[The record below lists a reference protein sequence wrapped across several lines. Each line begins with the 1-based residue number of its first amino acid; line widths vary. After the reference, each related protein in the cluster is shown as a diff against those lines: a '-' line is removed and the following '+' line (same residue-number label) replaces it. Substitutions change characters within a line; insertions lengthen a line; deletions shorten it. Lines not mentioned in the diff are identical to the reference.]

1 MCCGRLTT
9 WRRQPRLAS
18 PSASVVEALDL
29 ERVRE
34 VGIDAARTAGELLRD
49 RIDSIREVRHKGVVD
64 LVTDVD
70 IASEQLVREAIGQAF
85 PSHTI
90 LGEEGGTL
98 GGDDRRYR
106 WLVDPLD
113 GTTNYTHGLPLFCVS
128 IGFEIEGRLQFGVVY
143 APCQDELYVAEA
155 GRGATLNGQPI
166 TVSEVAELSKAMVA
180 TGFPYDRDALPRALR
195 SFEVL
200 SVGSQAVRR
209 VGSAA
214 LDLCYV
220 ACGRFDAYWEH
231 IVKPW
236 DVGAGAL
243 IVIEA
248 GGQMSATDG
257 SVFCVDA
264 GQVLASNG
272 RLHVAMCDALAG
284 I

>member
-1 MCCGRLTT
+1 
-9 WRRQPRLAS
+9 LAD
-18 PSASVVEALDL
+18 ALDL
-29 ERVRE
+29 ARVRE
-34 VGIDAARTAGELLRD
+34 VGIGAARAAGELLRN

-70 IASEQLVREAIGQAF
+70 IASEQLVRETIGQAF

-90 LGEEGGTL
+90 LGEEGGML

-113 GTTNYTHGLPLFCVS
+113 GTTNYAHGFPLFCVS
-128 IGFEIEGRLQFGVVY
+128 IGFEVDGRLEFGAVY
-143 APCQDELYVAEA
+143 APCQEELYVAEA
-155 GRGATLNGQPI
+155 ARGATLNGRRI
-166 TVSEVAELSKAMVA
+166 SVSDVSDLRQAMLA

-200 SVGSQAVRR
+200 SVRSQAVRR

-220 ACGRFDAYWEH
+220 ACARFDAYWEH

-243 IVIEA
+243 IVAEA

-257 SVFCVDA
+257 SAFSVDD
-264 GQVLASNG
+264 GQVLATNT
-272 RLHVAMCDALAG
+272 RLHAAMCESLAG

>member
-1 MCCGRLTT
+1 MCCGRLRT
-9 WRRQPRLAS
+9 WRRRQRLVS
-18 PSASVVEALDL
+18 PSASLVDALDL

-34 VGIDAARTAGELLRD
+34 VGVAAARAAGALLAS
-49 RIDSIREVRHKGVVD
+49 RIGSIREVRHKGVVD

-70 IASEQLVREAIGQAF
+70 VASEQLVRDAISQAF
-85 PSHTI
+85 PDHTI
-90 LGEEGGTL
+90 LGEEGGSL

-113 GTTNYTHGLPLFCVS
+113 GTTNYTHGFPVFCVS
-128 IGFEIEGRLQFGVVY
+128 IGLEVDGQLQFGVVY
-143 APCQDELYVAEA
+143 APSQDELYVAEA
-155 GRGATLNGQPI
+155 GRGASLNGQPI
-166 TVSEVAELSKAMVA
+166 GVSEVGELRKAMVA

-200 SVGSQAVRR
+200 SVRSQAVRR

-243 IVIEA
+243 IVVEA
-248 GGQMSATDG
+248 GGQISATDG
-257 SVFCVDA
+257 SAFSVDS
-264 GQVLASNG
+264 GQILATNS
-272 RLHVAMCDALAG
+272 RLHTAMCDALAR
-284 I
+284 

>member
-1 MCCGRLTT
+1 
-9 WRRQPRLAS
+9 LAD
-18 PSASVVEALDL
+18 AVDL
-29 ERVRE
+29 ARVRE
-34 VGIDAARTAGELLRD
+34 VGIGAARAAGELLRS
-49 RIDSIREVRHKGVVD
+49 RIDSIRQVRHKGVVD

-113 GTTNYTHGLPLFCVS
+113 GTTNYTHGFPLFCVS
-128 IGFEIEGRLQFGVVY
+128 IGFEVNGQLQFGVVY
-143 APCQDELYVAEA
+143 APCQEELYVAEA
-155 GRGATLNGQPI
+155 GQGATLNGRRI
-166 TVSEVAELSKAMVA
+166 SVSDVVALRQAMLA

-200 SVGSQAVRR
+200 SVRSQAVRR

-243 IVIEA
+243 IVTEA

-257 SVFCVDA
+257 SAFSVDD
-264 GQVLASNG
+264 GQVLASNT
-272 RLHVAMCDALAG
+272 RLHAAMFESLAG

>member
-1 MCCGRLTT
+1 
-9 WRRQPRLAS
+9 LAD
-18 PSASVVEALDL
+18 ALDL
-29 ERVRE
+29 ARVRA
-34 VGIDAARTAGELLRD
+34 VGIGAARAAGELLRS

-70 IASEQLVREAIGQAF
+70 IASEHLVREAIGQAF

-113 GTTNYTHGLPLFCVS
+113 GTTNYTHGFPLFCVS
-128 IGFEIEGRLQFGVVY
+128 IGFEVNGQLQFEVVY
-143 APCQDELYVAEA
+143 APCQEELYVAEA
-155 GRGATLNGQPI
+155 GQGATLNGRRI
-166 TVSEVAELSKAMVA
+166 SVSDVVALRQAMLA

-200 SVGSQAVRR
+200 SVRSQAVRR

-243 IVIEA
+243 IVTEA

-257 SVFCVDA
+257 SAFSVDD
-264 GQVLASNG
+264 GQVLASNT
-272 RLHVAMCDALAG
+272 RLHAAMCESLAG